1 MKIFVSGSLAYDHI
15 MDFPDYFKN
24 HILPEKI
31 HLINVSFTIRDLKEN
46 FGGTAG
52 NIAYNLSLLE
62 EYPVILATAG
72 NDFAKYQD
80 WLAKRNIDISKIK
93 IIQET
98 QTAAAYIMTDQA
110 DNQITAFHPGAMR
123 FSAGI
128 DEKIFSGEMPENNL
142 AIVAPGNTENMVELA
157 RVYQKIKL
165 PYIFDPGQAIPALGA
180 EQLIDCLTGS
190 KMLVSNDYELQL
202 ILEKTGMTEQQLFD
216 KTETV
221 VTTLG
226 EKGSLIKTKGG
237 IMEIKP
243 AKPKNSSDP
252 TGAGDAY
259 RAGFIKGLASGYSL
273 EKCGRLASVV
283 SVYTVEKYG
292 TQTHQFNWRELQK
305 RYKDNY
311 DEDLQIIEHEFNEF
325 NK

>member
-1 MKIFVSGSLAYDHI
+1 MKIFVSGSLAYDRI
-15 MDFPDYFKN
+15 MDFPDYFEN

-31 HLINVSFTIRDLKEN
+31 HLINVSFTVRDLKEN

-80 WLAKRNIDISKIK
+80 WLAKHKIDISKIK
-93 IIQET
+93 IIKET
-98 QTAAAYIMTDQA
+98 QTAAAYIMTDRA

-128 DEKIFSGEMPENNL
+128 DGEFSENEL
-142 AIVAPGNTENMVELA
+142 SESDWAIIAPGNTENMVELA

-202 ILEKTGMTEQQLFD
+202 ILEKIGMTAEQLLA

-226 EKGSLIKTKGG
+226 EKGSLIKTKDK
-237 IMEIKP
+237 IIEIKP
-243 AKPKNSSDP
+243 AKPQNTSDP

-259 RAGFIKGLASGYSL
+259 RAGFIKGLVNGFPL

-292 TQTHQFNWRELQK
+292 TQTHKFNWQELQE
-305 RYKDNY
+305 RYRENY
-311 DEDLQIIEHEFNEF
+311 GEDL
-325 NK
+325 